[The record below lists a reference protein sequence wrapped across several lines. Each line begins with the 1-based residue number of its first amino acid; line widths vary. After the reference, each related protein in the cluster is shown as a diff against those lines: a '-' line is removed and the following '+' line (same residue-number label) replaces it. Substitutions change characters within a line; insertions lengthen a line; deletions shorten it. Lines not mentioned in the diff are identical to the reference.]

1 MSRLTAVSKSEEIKV
16 SVSNT
21 LDILVSCK
29 DCREWEELKYLR
41 KELKSYYLFTCTC
54 VVQGRIQA
62 ARVEETLSLEPDRV

>member
-29 DCREWEELKYLR
+29 DEWEELEYLR

>member
-29 DCREWEELKYLR
+29 DEWEELKYLR